1 MPQPMKRLL
10 MLLILLL
17 LSLGQSVDAQ
27 RRKKTQDSLPDTVY
41 LLNHYQK
48 SPQWKHSSLRAK
60 TPANTPRKTRNYG
73 WDFLAP
79 AWRGVQDSID
89 VPAFRY
95 QYATYEDYGTWE
107 FGFRYLPRYMNF
119 YVQDEPT
126 TLTTDSLKS
135 LHFTPIDHLKDLVP
149 LGSGNDRDRPRTL
162 FIVHVTRSG
171 IRMYQVFKTQSN
183 HGEQCYVGVP
193 RFINPDAI
201 RASDAV
207 VLEYAH
213 DFCLDHPEYPTTPE
227 LRNHALE
234 TSRRIMKYK
243 HDVEWIPYFTRY
255 HKGKYY

>member
-1 MPQPMKRLL
+1 MKRLL

-17 LSLGQSVDAQ
+17 LSFGQSLDAQ

-48 SPQWKHSSLRAK
+48 SPQWKHSTLRAK
-60 TPANTPRKTRNYG
+60 PPANAPRKKRNYG

-95 QYATYEDYGTWE
+95 QYGTYEDYGTWE
-107 FGFRYLPRYMNF
+107 FRFDHVPLYISF
-119 YVQDEPT
+119 YVRDEPT
-126 TLTTDSLKS
+126 TLTADSLKT
-135 LHFTPIDHLKDLVP
+135 LHFTSMNDLEDLVSISRRRMRKLP
-149 LGSGNDRDRPRTL
+149 STI
-162 FIVHVTRSG
+162 FIVHVTRG
-171 IRMYQVFKTQSN
+171 GVRMYRTFETQCN
-183 HGEQCYVGVP
+183 QGDICYVEVP

-201 RASDAV
+201 RASNAV
-207 VLEYAH
+207 ILKYGH
-213 DFCLDHPEYPTTPE
+213 DFCLDDPEYPTTPE

-234 TSRRIMKYK
+234 TSRRIMRYK

-255 HKGKYY
+255 HRGKYY

>member
-1 MPQPMKRLL
+1 MKRLL

-17 LSLGQSVDAQ
+17 LSLGQSLGAQ
-27 RRKKTQDSLPDTVY
+27 RKKKPLDSLPDTVY

-60 TPANTPRKTRNYG
+60 TPTKTTRKKRNYG

-79 AWRGVQDSID
+79 AWRGVQDSVD

-107 FGFRYLPRYMNF
+107 FGFRHLPRYMNF

-135 LHFTPIDHLKDLVP
+135 IHFTPIDHLKDLVP

-227 LRNHALE
+227 LRNKALE

-243 HDVEWIPYFTRY
+243 HDVEWMNYFTRY